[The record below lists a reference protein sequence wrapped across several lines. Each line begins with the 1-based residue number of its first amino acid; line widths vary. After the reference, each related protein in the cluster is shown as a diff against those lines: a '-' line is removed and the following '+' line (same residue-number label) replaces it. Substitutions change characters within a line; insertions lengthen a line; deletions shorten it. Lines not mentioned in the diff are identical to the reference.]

1 MPNNET
7 VMSGISLLFVGMCQ
21 EACGKKAGG
30 TVETRGEKAGG
41 MVKITREEGGW
52 DGGNTRGKCG
62 WDGQWKH
69 EGRRRVAG
77 WWGEGKM
84 AWTQLIVDW

>member
-30 TVETRGEKAGG
+30 TVETRGENAGG
-41 MVKITREEGGW
+41 MVSGSTREEGGW
-52 DGGNTRGKCG
+52 DGG
-62 WDGQWKH
+62 
-69 EGRRRVAG
+69 
-77 WWGEGKM
+77 
-84 AWTQLIVDW
+84 